1 MSLLVFPVSTMVPGG
16 CPATF
21 RLASLAWILALCG
34 STSGSGG
41 PKAGIETEA
50 FVVEQGSSVIVPGV
64 ESSMAFQFN
73 DGTIVVG
80 KGEESHWSS
89 DLGQTWQPGPAGPSQ
104 KVAID
109 LGDGE
114 IIAIGRNTKRRE
126 DGLFSGSLKRSLDN
140 WVTIESETPVI
151 DVPEATS
158 TVLGG
163 GGIIDGFLFHHGIRH
178 LRDGRLIATM
188 YGNYRG
194 DTLLCDGYPPE
205 LGQLKY
211 RTVVVFSSDRGRTWG
226 EPVMVAY
233 DRMLVRGVPSGHPL
247 AELGYETEDS
257 RPLRVGPAITQEG
270 FREAD
275 LIEAP
280 NGDLLCVMRSG
291 GRNPGAGTLF
301 PTPLYCSRSEDLGAT
316 WSPPA
321 QIADRGVG
329 PDLLLLD
336 NGVIVCTYNRPGSW
350 LIFSVDN
357 GASWEGAFQYG
368 PSDAYGYLARA
379 GSGRFVVFNEVEE
392 DGRKVVRGTFFTLR
406 RT

>member
-1 MSLLVFPVSTMVPGG
+1 
-16 CPATF
+16 
-21 RLASLAWILALCG
+21 
-34 STSGSGG
+34 
-41 PKAGIETEA
+41 
-50 FVVEQGSSVIVPGV
+50 
-64 ESSMAFQFN
+64 MAFQFN

-80 KGEESHWSS
+80 MDEESSWSR
-89 DLGQTWQPGPAGPSQ
+89 DFGETWERGPAGPSE

-109 LGDGE
+109 LGNGE
-114 IIAIGRNTKRRE
+114 IIALGRNTRRE
-126 DGLFSGSLKRSLDN
+126 KDGRFSGSLRRSSDN
-140 WVTIESETPVI
+140 WVTSESEVSII
-151 DVPEATS
+151 DVPEAGP

-163 GGIIDGFLFHHGIRH
+163 GAIIDGFLFHHGIRQ
-178 LRDGRLIATM
+178 LEDGRLIASM

-194 DTLLCDGYPPE
+194 DSMLCDGYPPE

-211 RTVVVFSSDRGRTWG
+211 RTIVVFSSDVGRTWG
-226 EPVMVAY
+226 DPVMVAY
-233 DRMLVRGVPSGHPL
+233 DRMLVRGVPSGHPR
-247 AELGYETEDS
+247 AEFGYETEDTV
-257 RPLRVGPAITQEG
+257 PLRVGPAITQEG

-291 GRNPGAGTLF
+291 GRNPGVGTLF
-301 PTPLYCSRSEDLGAT
+301 PTPLYCSRSGDHGAT
-316 WSPPA
+316 WSPPV

-336 NGVIVCTYNRPGSW
+336 DGVIVCTYNRPGSW

-368 PSDAYGYLARA
+368 PSDAYGYLAHA
-379 GSGRFVVFNEVEE
+379 GPGRFVVFNEIKE
-392 DGRKVVRGTFFTLR
+392 DGQKVVRGTFFTIR